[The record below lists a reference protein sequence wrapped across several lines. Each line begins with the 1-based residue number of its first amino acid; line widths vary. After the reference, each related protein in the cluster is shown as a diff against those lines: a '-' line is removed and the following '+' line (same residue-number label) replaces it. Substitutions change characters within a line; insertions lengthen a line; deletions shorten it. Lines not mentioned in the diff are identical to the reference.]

1 MLQNMRDN
9 LKGIGLIL
17 VVIIAIPFALTGV
30 DNFFLRSGGSPE
42 VAEVNGEKITDLELQ
57 RGILLQRQMIAAQ
70 FGEEMLRFFDDN
82 RLRGQVLNQLVTQK
96 LITGAANEHGMSVAE
111 SSVQQAIMDTPAFQR
126 DGEFDKESFNYI
138 MNQMGQTASSYRT
151 QIRNDYLGGQFV
163 QGVTASEFVTSEEM
177 SLNAAV
183 AEQTRDFYYLTIPVE
198 PLIETV
204 EVSEEQLQARYDE
217 KKGQLVVP
225 EQLVVEY
232 LELDKDNLAKA
243 DEVSE
248 EQIRERFDSELKIA
262 KESGGKQKRLAH
274 ILLPQ
279 GDEELLNEVSS
290 KLAEGAEFADVA
302 KEYSTDAGTA
312 PQGGDLGFID
322 MSVLPESL
330 ATAAASL
337 SLGDLSQPVTSESGI
352 HILKVTDVE
361 QAELPVFEE
370 QKDRIAESL
379 RNELASER
387 YAIAVKQLSDLVFGA
402 ETLQE
407 PAETLGL
414 EVKRSEPF
422 SREGGEG
429 IAANQDV
436 VTAAFTDDVLNA
448 GYASKVVELGDGR
461 AVTVKLLER
470 IAQRTKPL
478 TEVREELLAE
488 LKKENAA
495 ALVEQ
500 KGQDLIKQVE
510 AGESVEAVA
519 KAESLEWQ
527 VSHNTKRSGGNVD
540 ATARQ
545 KAFAMPVTEDG
556 RNVAGIKKAN
566 GDYLIVELASVEF
579 AEIDSLPLEQRQALE
594 QTLVTNAG
602 ESSIRDYQQWL
613 LDTAEIKTRQ

>member
-57 RGILLQRQMIAAQ
+57 RGIILQRQMIAAQ

-96 LITGAANEHGMSVAE
+96 LITSAANEHGMSVAE
-111 SSVQQAIMDTPAFQR
+111 SSIQQSIMDTPAFQR

-138 MNQMGQTASSYRT
+138 MNQMGQTAGSYRS
-151 QIRNDYLGGQFV
+151 QIRSDYLGGQFV
-163 QGVTASEFVTSEEM
+163 QGVTASEFVTSEELA
-177 SLNAAV
+177 LNAAV

-204 EVSEEQLQARYDE
+204 EVSEEQLQAAYED

-232 LELDKDNLAKA
+232 LELDKDKLVEL
-243 DEVSE
+243 DEISE
-248 EQIRERFDSELKIA
+248 EQIRDRFDSELKIA
-262 KESGGKQKRLAH
+262 KESGAKQKRLAH

-279 GDEELLNEVSS
+279 GNEELLSVVSS
-290 KLAEGAEFADVA
+290 KLAEGAVFADIA

-330 ATAAASL
+330 AKTASSL
-337 SLGDLSQPVTSESGI
+337 ALGDISEPVTSDSGV
-352 HILKVTDVE
+352 HILTVTEVEKV
-361 QAELPVFEE
+361 ELPVFDKEKE
-370 QKDRIAESL
+370 RIAANLKS
-379 RNELASER
+379 ELASER
-387 YAIAVKQLSDLVFGA
+387 YAVAVKQLSDLVFGA

-407 PAETLGL
+407 PADTLGL

-429 IAANQDV
+429 IAANQDI

-448 GYASKVVELGDGR
+448 GFASKVVELGDGR
-461 AVTVKLLER
+461 AVTVKLHER
-470 IAQRTKPL
+470 IPERTKPL

-488 LKKENAA
+488 LKKENAISLA
-495 ALVEQ
+495 EER
-500 KGQDLIKQVE
+500 GMDLIKRVE
-510 AGESVEAVA
+510 AGESIEEVA

-545 KAFAMPVTEDG
+545 KAFTMPAIESGTK
-556 RNVAGIKKAN
+556 VAGVKKAN
-566 GDYLIVELASVEF
+566 GDYLIVELAAVEF
-579 AEIDSLPLEQRQALE
+579 AEIDSLPLEQRKALA
-594 QTLVTNAG
+594 QTLATNTG
-602 ESSIRDYQQWL
+602 ESGIQGYQKWL